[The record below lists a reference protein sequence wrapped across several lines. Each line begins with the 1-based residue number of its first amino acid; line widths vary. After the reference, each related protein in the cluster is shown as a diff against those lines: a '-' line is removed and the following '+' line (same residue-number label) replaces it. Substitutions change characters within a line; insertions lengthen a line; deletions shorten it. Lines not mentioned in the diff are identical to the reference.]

1 MNFQELEQLGPA
13 DLTICGL
20 QLWVH
25 GREFPAATDFWDG
38 NWLRVTAYCNYPHS
52 AVRIQNQP
60 CVRLDE
66 LAGLLMGCER
76 MHATLHGKAELQCLE
91 PYLAVELLALSRGS
105 IGVTLSL
112 TPDHWSERH
121 EFKDG
126 IDQSYLP
133 EIIRGCKAILERFPV
148 REAE

>member
-1 MNFQELEQLGPA
+1 MNLRELEQLGDA

-20 QLWVH
+20 RLWVH
-25 GREFPAATDFWDG
+25 GRQFPAAMDYWDG
-38 NWLRVTAYCNYPHS
+38 NWLVVTAYCVYPHS
-52 AVRIQNQP
+52 VVRIQNAS

-76 MHATLHGKAELQCLE
+76 MYSTLSGKAELQSLE
-91 PYLAVELLALSRGS
+91 PFLAVELLALTNGH

-112 TPDHWSERH
+112 TPDHWSEKH
-121 EFKDG
+121 EYKDG

-133 EIIRGCKAILERFPV
+133 GIIQSCRAILEKFPM
-148 REAE
+148 REPQ